1 MSNGDAL
8 ENHDAEKIEQRI
20 ESFSSEIFSTIVHI
34 IDDLCRTEVE
44 EEAFLWLG
52 GERRS
57 LCFDEVVAIDPALA
71 LRAYRKKAV
80 SFLES
85 EGSVFVLASS
95 VMLLIGDRIF
105 DWQFKEVESSR
116 IKKMRWDA
124 LEAFIARID
133 KNELLSALP
142 FGKWKMFCS

>member
-1 MSNGDAL
+1 MSNSDAL
-8 ENHDAEKIEQRI
+8 ENREVEKIEQRI
-20 ESFSSEIFSTIVHI
+20 ESFSNEIFSTIVHI
-34 IDDLCRTEVE
+34 VDDLCRTEVE

-71 LRAYRKKAV
+71 LRAYREKAT

-105 DWQFKEVESSR
+105 DRRFKEGESPK
-116 IKKMRWDA
+116 IEKMRWDA

-142 FGKWKMFCS
+142 FGKGKMFCG

>member
-1 MSNGDAL
+1 MSHGDAL
-8 ENHDAEKIEQRI
+8 ENREVEKIEQRI

-34 IDDLCRTEVE
+34 VDDLCRTEVE

-57 LCFDEVVAIDPALA
+57 LCFNEVVSLDPALA
-71 LRAYRKKAV
+71 LRAYREKAT

-116 IKKMRWDA
+116 IEKMRWDA

-133 KNELLSALP
+133 KNEIIAALP
-142 FGKWKMFCS
+142 FGQNI